1 MLHLSLDGLGTG
13 LVPQKPPPWRGP
25 VSVRR
30 VLSAETQ
37 TRPSVVQFHRDAGVV
52 HRLSS
57 RDLEDAVAEVGGELL
72 AVEAVGEAK
81 AAAPG
86 AAAELAHQNG
96 CRIVGRRA
104 FGADHQIAVGGF
116 DVDGVPLDTG

>member
-1 MLHLSLDGLGTG
+1 MLYLSLDGVGTG
-13 LVPQKPPPWRGP
+13 SVPQKPPPRRGS

-30 VLSAETQ
+30 DLSAEIQ
-37 TRPSVVQFHRDAGVV
+37 TRQSVVQFHTDAGVV

-57 RDLEDAVAEVGGELL
+57 RDLEDAVAEVSGEFL
-72 AVEAVGEAK
+72 AVEAVGEAE

-104 FGADHQIAVGGF
+104 RGADHQIAIGGF
-116 DVDGVPLDTG
+116 DVDSVPLNSG